1 VNTISFSC
9 PTCLTVNDPSASQC
23 VTCGQALSVAA
34 ARAAPRP
41 SDPVSDAVSETLL
54 PGATLKSGA
63 YTILEVMGQGG
74 FGITYK
80 ARSQT
85 GFVAI
90 KESFP
95 HDLALRLPGGLVVSS
110 DGAEFERLL
119 VRFQLEAETLQLM
132 KHPSATQFL
141 EFFTENGTAYLVMEF
156 LEGET
161 LEMRIARGEALR
173 FMEARRVLFAVLE
186 VLRELHSL
194 GLLHRDIKPA
204 NLIFTRAGVELI
216 DYGSA
221 VKYRIGE
228 RIKRERLLT
237 PMYAPLEQFGETV
250 ALAPGTDLYA
260 LGATLY
266 HALTLHA
273 PPTALERAKGASF
286 NPRAALPSGDP
297 AVNEIIAH
305 CLEMRLEDRPQSAAE
320 LLEVLRRGVFPM
332 PFTADQIKDFSLL
345 DLRDPHTRW
354 IFSVLLGALLFIGI
368 SLFFTSLQLRT

>member
-1 VNTISFSC
+1 VNTIPFSC
-9 PTCLTVNDPSASQC
+9 PACLTVNALSASHC
-23 VTCGQALSVAA
+23 VTCGQPLTVAA
-34 ARAAPRP
+34 ARAATVLAVPIP
-41 SDPVSDAVSETLL
+41 DAASETLL

-80 ARSQT
+80 AQGRT

-95 HDLALRLPGGLVVSS
+95 HDLALRLPGGRVVSR
-110 DGAEFERLL
+110 DHAEFERLL
-119 VRFQLEAETLQLM
+119 VRFQFEAETLQLM

-161 LEMRIARGEALR
+161 LETRIARGEPLR

-221 VKYRIGE
+221 VKYRVGE

-286 NPRAALPSGDP
+286 NPRDALPMGDP
-297 AVNEIIAH
+297 AVNEVIAH
-305 CLEMRLEDRPQSAAE
+305 CLEMRLEDRPKSAAE
-320 LLEVLRRGVFPM
+320 LLEVLRYGY
-332 PFTADQIKDFSLL
+332 FTLPDPSAVLPSGRSRLPSL
-345 DLRDPHTRW
+345 DLSTFTDRAN
-354 IFSVLLGALLFIGI
+354 IIAALTMFALFLFLFIAI
-368 SLFFTSLQLRT
+368 PR